1 MRRPLNA
8 SHCAGGAARAHV
20 RTAGVNYKMR
30 PLAFREIN
38 ALSNCFSIRPR
49 ERGGGVARFFFRG
62 RRCDTRIPFPRAS
75 NLFFSRRGSEN
86 KYWPLIADKT
96 GGIDK
101 HGRGHGFNESIK
113 IISEKPIEKNHDS

>member
-49 ERGGGVARFFFRG
+49 ERGGGVARFFFVAAVVTLGFLFRG
-62 RRCDTRIPFPRAS
+62 
-75 NLFFSRRGSEN
+75 L
-86 KYWPLIADKT
+86 LICSSPGAGPKT
-96 GGIDK
+96 NIGL
-101 HGRGHGFNESIK
+101 
-113 IISEKPIEKNHDS
+113 